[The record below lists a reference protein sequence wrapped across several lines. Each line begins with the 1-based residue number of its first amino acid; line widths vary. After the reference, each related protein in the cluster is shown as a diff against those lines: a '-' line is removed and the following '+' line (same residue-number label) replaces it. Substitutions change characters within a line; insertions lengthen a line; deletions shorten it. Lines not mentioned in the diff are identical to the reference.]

1 MVRHLE
7 SDYEL
12 ENAPTGFIPH
22 FFDTIDSIG
31 GKKGLCIIA
40 FCLFAFYQIV
50 VYTVN
55 ASREKRE
62 ITRKL
67 LQQKRR

>member
-12 ENAPTGFIPH
+12 EKAPTGFIPH
-22 FFDTIDSIG
+22 LYDTIDSIG
-31 GKKGLCIIA
+31 GKNGLCIIA

-50 VYTVN
+50 VYVVN
-55 ASREKRE
+55 TSREKRE
-62 ITRKL
+62 TSRKL
-67 LQQKRR
+67 LQQKKR